1 MATYI
6 VALNQLIV
14 SRLAQI
20 PNMVL
25 YGENINNG
33 SHIVGMTRNLKA
45 ENGTRIINVGNCE
58 TTHVGVGFG
67 LLLNGVSCILFA
79 KQLDFMLLG
88 LEHFVNT
95 YNFIRAHREAG
106 SLGSFTIC
114 VIVCD
119 QGFQGPQS
127 SFNGLG
133 DICSLARVPGYTATN
148 LKEAEQI
155 LRTQMGKPGFRFFA
169 LSQRL
174 FQTEILDL
182 ELVHAA
188 EDSSLFQYSEG
199 SDASI
204 VCFNFSLPAGH
215 LLRAKLEERGI
226 ECSLFS
232 AHQVFPPNWER
243 IKSSVLKT
251 RRLVVLDDSKS
262 ANLLAHTLLSEVVR
276 EIPSVQTIVLTRGSD
291 VEFGVCPDQLQ
302 VDADSV
308 IQQLESGIAVERQV
322 R

>member
-6 VALNQLIV
+6 AAFNQLIV

-33 SHIVGMTRNLKA
+33 SHIVGMTRNLKQ
-45 ENGTRIINVGNCE
+45 ENGSRIINVGNCE
-58 TTHVGVGFG
+58 STHVGVGFG
-67 LLLNGVSCILFA
+67 LLLNGISSVLFA
-79 KQLDFMLLG
+79 KQLDFILLG

-95 YNFIRAHREAG
+95 YNFIRAGRDVG

-148 LKEAEQI
+148 LREAEHI
-155 LRTQMGKPGFRFFA
+155 LRTQFGRPGFRFVA

-174 FQTEILDL
+174 FQTEILDM
-182 ELVHAA
+182 ELFHAA
-188 EDSSLFQYSEG
+188 EDSRKFIKWLPVS
-199 SDASI
+199 A
-204 VCFNFSLPAGH
+204 SLPNRTWAT
-215 LLRAKLEERGI
+215 ATW
-226 ECSLFS
+226 
-232 AHQVFPPNWER
+232 AHGP
-243 IKSSVLKT
+243 
-251 RRLVVLDDSKS
+251 
-262 ANLLAHTLLSEVVR
+262 
-276 EIPSVQTIVLTRGSD
+276 PSVPTAR
-291 VEFGVCPDQLQ
+291 C
-302 VDADSV
+302 
-308 IQQLESGIAVERQV
+308 
-322 R
+322 